1 MECFAHEG
9 RPAVGTCRACGKG
22 VCRSC
27 AADLGRGLAC
37 SGRCE
42 EPARAL
48 IASIEQS
55 IRIQGLSGGM
65 VHAARTLWVG
75 IAWVSLA
82 VGVFVVLFGLSLP
95 RFREI
100 ALLGIPFLGI
110 GLLTLRV
117 ARRARRAGEA
127 GVSSSPA

>member
-37 SGRCE
+37 AGRCE

-48 IASIEQS
+48 IASLEQS

-65 VHAARTLWVG
+65 VHAARTLWIG

-110 GLLTLRV
+110 GALTLRV
-117 ARRARRAGEA
+117 ARRATTRP
-127 GVSSSPA
+127 SSSPA